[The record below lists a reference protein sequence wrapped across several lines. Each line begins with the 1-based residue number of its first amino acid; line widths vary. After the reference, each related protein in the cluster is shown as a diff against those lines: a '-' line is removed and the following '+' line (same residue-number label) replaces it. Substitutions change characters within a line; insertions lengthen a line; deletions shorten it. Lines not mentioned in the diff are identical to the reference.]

1 MTAHAITDL
10 ALAAAGDDPY
20 LALELAVKY
29 HDQYDETA
37 AARAC
42 ECCHEQLPGGNPTQ
56 RFCTETCR
64 KRDHARRRRMAGY
77 VPHQPGKWYASDD
90 ERLEA
95 RRETWRVAGRKK
107 YAKQRA
113 ARLAER
119 AEQCA

>member
-1 MTAHAITDL
+1 MSAYALTDL
-10 ALAAAGDDPY
+10 ALEAAGDDPY
-20 LALELAVKY
+20 LALALAVKY
-29 HDQYDETA
+29 HDQYDETVVP
-37 AARAC
+37 RWC
-42 ECCHEQLPGGNPTQ
+42 ECCHEQLAGSNPTQ

-77 VPHQPGKWYASDD
+77 VPQPPGKWYASDD
-90 ERLEA
+90 ERQAA
-95 RRETWRVAGRKK
+95 RRETWRIAGRRK